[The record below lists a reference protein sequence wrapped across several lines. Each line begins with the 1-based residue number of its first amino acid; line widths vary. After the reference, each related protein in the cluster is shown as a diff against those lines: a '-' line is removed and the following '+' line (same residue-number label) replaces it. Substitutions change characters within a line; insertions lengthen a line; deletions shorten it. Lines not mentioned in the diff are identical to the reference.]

1 MGRGRRCDLGF
12 SLVEVLAVSVLLTLL
27 LAVIYPLAQ
36 IGWRNWYHTDVETE
50 LRDAVNLVMGAVGKD
65 LLRAAWKPGHD
76 AVEISDQR
84 LVVVTDWSEP
94 SASNVVPEQFIVYT
108 IQFDA
113 LTGKTHIYRYVGPP
127 SEAGRGMRL
136 AGEDVDFPVLPFKRK
151 TRAGCWSNCKCKND
165 NKVCTPPLRIDTDSV
180 FCRRR
185 ESDAP
190 WAGDMKTGMRWW
202 PYCFSCCSGRYSAWG
217 CWA

>member
-1 MGRGRRCDLGF
+1 MGRGRRYDLGF

-136 AGEDVDFPVLPFKRK
+136 AGEDVDFSGSSFQAQNPRRVLVKLQVQKRQQSLHTAASYRYGFGVLPQ
-151 TRAGCWSNCKCKND
+151 AG
-165 NKVCTPPLRIDTDSV
+165 
-180 FCRRR
+180 
-185 ESDAP
+185 E
-190 WAGDMKTGMRWW
+190 
-202 PYCFSCCSGRYSAWG
+202 
-217 CWA
+217 